1 MRRKSLA
8 DVAVPG
14 ARARGGGDPDTAR
27 ARRVVPVEVAT
38 VREGRRRRRVD
49 ADAVAMLADSMSAI
63 GLQAPIVVRA
73 DPGDRG
79 ALLLVAGSHRLAAA
93 RRLGWSRI
101 DALVAAGDDDELSL
115 VEIDENL
122 VRAELR
128 PLERAL
134 FLVARR
140 EIHRRLHPGPR
151 PGRRPAGGETCAN
164 IAPVSFG
171 AEAGRLTGLSRRGVY
186 RALEIGEGLHP
197 PLADALAETPVAT
210 REGDLHRISRKGVG
224 EQKRLLAA
232 LRGAGEAPR
241 TLAELERGRAGKP
254 GGPAAGAEARM
265 AALKRAWK
273 AAGPAE
279 RAAFLAW
286 TERDGGRDR
295 RKGTGGTS

>member
-14 ARARGGGDPDTAR
+14 TRAAGGGGGGDTAR
-27 ARRVVPVEVAT
+27 ARRVVPVEVGT

-49 ADAVAMLADSMSAI
+49 GDAVAMLADSMSAI

-79 ALLLVAGSHRLAAA
+79 ALILVAGSHRLAAA

-140 EIHRRLHPGPR
+140 EIHRRMHPGH
-151 PGRRPAGGETCAN
+151 RPAARETCAN

-171 AEAGRLTGLSRRGVY
+171 AEAERLTGLSRRGVY

-197 PLADALAETPVAT
+197 PLADALAETPVAA

-232 LRGAGEAPR
+232 LRDAGEPPR
-241 TLAELERGRAGKP
+241 TLAELERGRARRP
-254 GGPAAGAEARM
+254 GGPVAAKARM
-265 AALKRAWK
+265 AALKRAWR

-286 TERDGGRDR
+286 TERVGRGR
-295 RKGTGGTS
+295 RKGTGETS